1 MQMRLLP
8 LLLVLSVLPL
18 HAMAETQVSVVGLF
32 SGKAVL
38 VINGGKP
45 RTLSAGQT
53 SPEGVRLLA
62 ADSSKAVLEVEGK
75 RKELG
80 MGQGVTIA
88 GAVSSEQVATLYATQ
103 AGHFVGEA
111 FINEKPVKFL
121 LDTGATSVV
130 INAGEARRLGLD
142 YQSGQVG
149 AAQTAAGVVKA
160 YRVSLNTVR
169 IGGITMHQV
178 EGAVLEGD
186 SPPLVLLGMSALNRM
201 EMKRDGIAM
210 TLTKKY

>member
-1 MQMRLLP
+1 MRF
-8 LLLVLSVLPL
+8 LLLLIGLSVLPL
-18 HAMAETQVSVVGLF
+18 HASAETQVSVVGLF

-45 RTLSAGQT
+45 RTLAAGQT
-53 SPEGVRLLA
+53 SPEGVKLLS
-62 ADSSKAVLEVEGK
+62 ADSGKAVLEVEGK

-80 MGQGVTIA
+80 MGQGVSVA
-88 GAVSSEQVATLYATQ
+88 GSASSEQMATLYATQ

-121 LDTGATSVV
+121 LDTGATSIV
-130 INAGEARRLGLD
+130 INADEARRLGLD

-149 AAQTAAGVVKA
+149 VAQTAAGVVKA

>member
-1 MQMRLLP
+1 LLIGM
-8 LLLVLSVLPL
+8 SVLPL
-18 HAMAETQVSVVGLF
+18 NAMAETQVSVVGLF

-53 SPEGVRLLA
+53 TPEGVKLLS
-62 ADSSKAVLEVEGK
+62 ADSGKAVLEVEGK

-80 MGQGVTIA
+80 MGQGATIA
-88 GAVSSEQVATLYATQ
+88 GSASSEQVATLYATQ

-121 LDTGATSVV
+121 LDTGATNIV
-130 INAGEARRLGLD
+130 INAGEAHRLGLD

>member
-1 MQMRLLP
+1 MHK
-8 LLLVLSVLPL
+8 LLLTACLL
-18 HAMAETQVSVVGLF
+18 AMPSPAWAETQVNVVGLF

-45 RTLSAGQT
+45 RTMAAGQV
-53 SPEGVRLLA
+53 SPEGVKLVA
-62 ADSSKAVLEVEGK
+62 ADSSKAVLDIEGK

-80 MGQGVTIA
+80 MGQGASVA
-88 GAVSSEQVATLYATQ
+88 GGESSSQTATLYANQ
-103 AGHFVGEA
+103 AGHFLGEA
-111 FINEKPVKFL
+111 TINGMPVKFL

-130 INAGEARRLGLD
+130 LSGDEARRIGLE
-142 YQSGQVG
+142 YRNGQTG
-149 AAQTAAGVVKA
+149 AASTAAGVVKA
-160 YRVSLNTVR
+160 YRVSLNSLK

-178 EGAVLEGD
+178 EGAVLEGN
-186 SPPLVLLGMSALNRM
+186 SPPVALLGMSVLNRI

>member
-1 MQMRLLP
+1 MRIFW
-8 LLLVLSVLPL
+8 LLVMLLGPL
-18 HAMAETQVSVVGLF
+18 AALAGTQVNVVGLF

-45 RTLSAGQT
+45 RTLAAGQS
-53 SPEGVRLLA
+53 SPEGVRLIS
-62 ADSSKAVLEVEGK
+62 ADSNKAVLEIEGA

-80 MGQGVTIA
+80 MGQGATVA
-88 GAVSSEQVATLYATQ
+88 GPGSAAQVATLYSNQ
-103 AGHFVGEA
+103 AGHFLGEA
-111 FINEKPVKFL
+111 SINGTPIKFL

-130 INAGEARRLGLD
+130 LSGVEARRIGLD
-142 YQSGQVG
+142 YRSGETGV
-149 AAQTAAGVVKA
+149 AQTAAGVVKA
-160 YRVSLNTVR
+160 YRISLNTVKV
-169 IGGITMHQV
+169 GGITMHQV

-186 SPPLVLLGMSALNRM
+186 SPPIALLGMSALNRM

>member
-1 MQMRLLP
+1 MRFLP
-8 LLLVLSVLPL
+8 LLIALSALPL
-18 HAMAETQVSVVGLF
+18 TGMAETQVSVVGLF

-45 RTLSAGQT
+45 RTLAAGQT
-53 SPEGVRLLA
+53 SPEGVRLLS
-62 ADSSKAVLEVEGK
+62 ADSGKAVLEVEGK

-80 MGQGVTIA
+80 MGQGATIA
-88 GAVSSEQVATLYATQ
+88 GSTSSEQVATLYATQ

-111 FINEKPVKFL
+111 FINGSPVKFL
-121 LDTGATSVV
+121 LDTGATSIV
-130 INAGEARRLGLD
+130 INADEARRLGLD
-142 YQSGQVG
+142 YRSGQVG

-169 IGGITMHQV
+169 IGGITMHEV

>member
-1 MQMRLLP
+1 MRF
-8 LLLVLSVLPL
+8 LLLLIGLSVLPF

-45 RTLSAGQT
+45 RTLAAGQT
-53 SPEGVRLLA
+53 SPEGVRLLS
-62 ADSSKAVLEVEGK
+62 ADSGKAVLEVEGK

-80 MGQGVTIA
+80 MGQGATIA
-88 GAVSSEQVATLYATQ
+88 GSASSEQVATLYATQ

-121 LDTGATSVV
+121 LDTGATSIV
-130 INAGEARRLGLD
+130 INADEARRLGLD
-142 YQSGQVG
+142 YQSGQAG